1 MLVTVTGF
9 GSIWRRRFG
18 NDPAGRSLFARAA
31 YYNTTGVEVNGTLRT
46 RLRVIGHARFN
57 GAGGFNPNC
66 PSRMI
71 NQVFECD
78 EPTVWQGQNKVL
90 FKRLLRTAQQ
100 PDRFLVV
107 VHPVEAGHIELAGGT
122 WKSEDSVLISFSE
135 WHDHQE
141 AMLLMPAYAWLR
153 SDLGTFFLEPSGV
166 RPWTARLRLKIAS
179 GGCVCDTRRV
189 PSN

>member
-18 NDPAGRSLFARAA
+18 SDPAGRSLFAHAA

-46 RLRVIGHARFN
+46 RPRVIGHARFN
-57 GAGGFNPNC
+57 GAGGFNPNH

-71 NQVFECD
+71 NRVFECD

-122 WKSEDSVLISFSE
+122 WKSEDSMLISLSE
-135 WHDHQE
+135 SRDQQE
-141 AMLLMPAYAWLR
+141 AMLLMPAYGWLR
-153 SDLGTFFLEPSGV
+153 SELGTFFLEPSPL
-166 RPWTARLRLKIAS
+166 RPWTAQLRLEIS
-179 GGCVCDTRRV
+179 PGGRVCDTRRV

>member
-18 NDPAGRSLFARAA
+18 SDPAGRSLFAHAA

-46 RLRVIGHARFN
+46 RPRVIGHARFN
-57 GAGGFNPNC
+57 GAGGFNPNH

-71 NQVFECD
+71 NRVFECD

-107 VHPVEAGHIELAGGT
+107 VNPVEAGHIELAPGT
-122 WKSEDSVLISFSE
+122 WKSEDSMLISVSE
-135 WHDHQE
+135 SRDQQE
-141 AMLLMPAYAWLR
+141 AMLLMPAYGWVR
-153 SDLGTFFLEPSGV
+153 SELGTFFLEPSPL
-166 RPWTARLRLKIAS
+166 RPWTAQLRLEIS
-179 GGCVCDTRRV
+179 PGGRVCDTRRV